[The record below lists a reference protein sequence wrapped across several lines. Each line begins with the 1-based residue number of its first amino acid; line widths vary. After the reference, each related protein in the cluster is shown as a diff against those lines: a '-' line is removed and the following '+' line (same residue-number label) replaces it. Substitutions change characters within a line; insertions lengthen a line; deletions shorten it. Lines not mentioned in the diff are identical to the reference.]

1 MTMKHLLGKST
12 RSTITQINEDSV
24 QPNAIDITTDRLFE
38 VLPTTFWLGMNSNE
52 TKHREVNEVEIQEDG
67 YFKLEKDKTYQFLSD
82 SVVEVGDSEAGYLIT
97 RSSLNRNG
105 LVVTSGLYDS
115 GFEGHLGG
123 LI

>member
-1 MTMKHLLGKST
+1 M
-12 RSTITQINEDSV
+12 
-24 QPNAIDITTDRLFE
+24 
-38 VLPTTFWLGMNSNE
+38 
-52 TKHREVNEVEIQEDG
+52 EIQEDG

-123 LI
+123 LITVGVGSAYVKRGARVAQFILFDAEMVHSYDGSYGIVKDEKLYR